1 MGYDK
6 KKSYLNKYIY
16 IFFLQQHEQMGDTSA
31 LDFKEGKDM
40 QGIPWERLNYTRDQY
55 RQMRL
60 KEYKSYKNLTRSR
73 SGLEQVRS
81 FVTFSFS
88 FFMLASGFFV
98 KYN

>member
-1 MGYDK
+1 
-6 KKSYLNKYIY
+6 
-16 IFFLQQHEQMGDTSA
+16 MGDASA

-88 FFMLASGFFV
+88 FFMLASGIFV

>member
-1 MGYDK
+1 
-6 KKSYLNKYIY
+6 
-16 IFFLQQHEQMGDTSA
+16 MGDASA

-60 KEYKSYKNLTRSR
+60 KEYKSYKNLTRSC

-88 FFMLASGFFV
+88 FSFFMLAYGIFV

>member
-1 MGYDK
+1 MDFKEVY
-6 KKSYLNKYIY
+6 
-16 IFFLQQHEQMGDTSA
+16 FFYVQQHEQMDNTSA
-31 LDFKEGKDM
+31 LDYKEGKDM

-81 FVTFSFS
+81 FCHISIFI
-88 FFMLASGFFV
+88 FMLATSGIFV